1 MPIADL
7 IILPYYIEW
16 GSLIYA
22 QVRQSN
28 IKGDSPWSIEG
39 TGAKILTNPDAPLLL
54 KNEAGI
60 TLATQI
66 GLSWTIGVKDGGAPV
81 EDYRV
86 TMYDPEKSEYRI
98 IQSGIL
104 IPLTSFT
111 ATGLKAGLVYKFKVQ
126 SQNDYGYSDYS
137 NEVLILAAQK
147 PSAPPAPVTSISGL
161 NVKIKWTPS
170 TDISNGSPIQGYQI
184 YIKEHETLNY
194 YIDSTNCNGVTDANI
209 LLTGECL
216 VPINILR
223 S

>member
-1 MPIADL
+1 VPIADL
-7 IILPYYIEW
+7 IKLPYFIEW

-22 QVRQSN
+22 RVQQSN
-28 IKGDSPWSIEG
+28 IKGPSPWSIDN
-39 TGAKILTNPDAPLLL
+39 TVAAKILTKPDAPLLL
-54 KNEAGI
+54 INVADI

-86 TMYDPEKSEYRI
+86 TMYDPEKSAYGI
-98 IQSGIL
+98 IQSGITV
-104 IPLTSFT
+104 PVTTFT

-126 SQNDYGYSDYS
+126 SQNDYGFSDYS

-147 PSAPPAPVTSISGL
+147 PSAPTAPVTSISGL
-161 NVKIKWTPS
+161 NVKIAWDPVS
-170 TDISNGSPIQGYQI
+170 YNGSPIQGYLI
-184 YIKEHETLNY
+184 YIKEHETQNY
-194 YIDSTNCNGVTDANI
+194 YIDSTNCNGVEDADVI
-209 LLTGECL
+209 SKRECF